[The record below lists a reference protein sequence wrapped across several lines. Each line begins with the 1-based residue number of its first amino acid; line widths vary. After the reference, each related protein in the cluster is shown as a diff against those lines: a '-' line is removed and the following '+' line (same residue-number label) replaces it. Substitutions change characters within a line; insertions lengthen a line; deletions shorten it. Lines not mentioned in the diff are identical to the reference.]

1 MCYSIS
7 DFPMKFAILLIA
19 LLATRT
25 SANLNTPNTQEATE
39 VVVNDKIYRFGG
51 YSLEDDCDKGCYMT
65 RVDVFDSTSWSPF
78 MNMTKEL
85 AAQGGTEMDGSIYL
99 FGGSNDGG
107 SSNEVFL
114 IDIEAKNMTS
124 LTAMPKRDHYISAAA
139 IEEVDGQRA
148 IYYAGYKGDI
158 KRFEANGSQNHTD
171 YVDKPNGGDAMCYC
185 LLSSNDRKSL
195 FYLTKNTLHLIN
207 VEDKTT
213 RTITK
218 EIEGL
223 NNPSTT
229 NCVLDSQD
237 NFFVVQSNDLN
248 KGVYYVNT
256 KTTSNLQDWQ
266 NAGDYPDDF
275 TRSLL
280 SIGIID
286 DKFIYLS
293 VAGVTDMFKIKN
305 DS

>member
-1 MCYSIS
+1 
-7 DFPMKFAILLIA
+7 
-19 LLATRT
+19 
-25 SANLNTPNTQEATE
+25 
-39 VVVNDKIYRFGG
+39 
-51 YSLEDDCDKGCYMT
+51 MT

-139 IEEVDGQRA
+139 IEEVDGQRV
-148 IYYAGYKGDI
+148 IYYAGYK
-158 KRFEANGSQNHTD
+158 
-171 YVDKPNGGDAMCYC
+171 V
-185 LLSSNDRKSL
+185 SSNDRKSL
-195 FYLTKNTLHLIN
+195 FYLTKSTLHLIN